1 MKQGQATVA
10 VSSVLLLLVSTCLA
24 VNPGFRTSFTSK
36 GLDYSK
42 KLLNVTSFVLTVSH
56 INTCATLYVCTRDI
70 LIMCVTLRVASLMQY
85 Q

>member
-10 VSSVLLLLVSTCLA
+10 FSSVLLLLASTCLA

-42 KLLNVTSFVLTVSH
+42 SIFVLTALL
-56 INTCATLYVCTRDI
+56 IDMYAT
-70 LIMCVTLRVASLMQY
+70 
-85 Q
+85 